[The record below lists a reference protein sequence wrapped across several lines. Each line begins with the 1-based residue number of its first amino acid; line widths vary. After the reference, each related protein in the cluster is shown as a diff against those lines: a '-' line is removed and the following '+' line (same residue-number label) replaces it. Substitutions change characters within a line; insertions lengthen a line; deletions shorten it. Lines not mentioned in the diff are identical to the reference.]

1 MARSRMK
8 MKLLLKKQEFALSWN
23 CRTVSEQDIHPMGEL
38 MLDSFRD
45 TIDYEGETLDD
56 AISEIQGT
64 IAGKYGPLLRKC
76 SFAIEQNGQVLSAC
90 LVTFSM
96 EANLPLIAYSMTHPD
111 FKNQGMGT
119 FLLKKSI
126 NALFAQG
133 YKEVYLLVTRGNVAA
148 QHLYE
153 KIGFQVFE

>member
-8 MKLLLKKQEFALSWN
+8 MRLLLKKQEFAMSWN
-23 CRTVSEQDIHPMGEL
+23 CRTVSEQDIHPLGVL

-45 TIDYEGETLDD
+45 TIDYEGETLED

-64 IAGKYGPLLRKC
+64 IAGKYGPFLKPC
-76 SFAIEQNGQVLSAC
+76 SFVIEENGQALSAC

-96 EANLPLIAYSMTHPD
+96 EVNLPLIAYSMTHPD

-126 NALFAQG
+126 NAILAQG
-133 YKEVYLLVTRGNVAA
+133 YKETYLLVTRGNMIA